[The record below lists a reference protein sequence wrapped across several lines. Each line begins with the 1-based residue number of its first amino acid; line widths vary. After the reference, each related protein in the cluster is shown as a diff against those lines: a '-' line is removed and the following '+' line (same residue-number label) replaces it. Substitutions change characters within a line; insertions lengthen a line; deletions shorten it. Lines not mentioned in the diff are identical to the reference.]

1 MLATEEHIF
10 SCGADKTIAVW
21 SVADALR
28 GVATLV
34 GRLAHHNDVVYSLL
48 LAFGALFSSSAD
60 KTVRRY
66 ALADRAPTLTWEA
79 HSHSVTCLAAS
90 EPLGLLCSGAEDGR
104 VCVWRVGETKAEAAG
119 VLCVRPDAG
128 ASVSSA
134 LAVYALA
141 VEPTKGEVLF
151 SGGADYRIHM
161 WDLRSRTLLH
171 TLARHT
177 STVRA
182 LCFAP
187 KGDRLCSSGGDF
199 NLCVWALPV
208 DDEVEAEEEEE
219 GEEEEEEEET
229 VVELEEAPPPP
240 PAPDVGGRP
249 PSGADK

>member
-177 STVRA
+177 SSVRA

-187 KGDRLCSSGGDF
+187 KRDRLCSSGGDF

-208 DDEVEAEEEEE
+208 DDVVEAVEEE
-219 GEEEEEEEET
+219 G
-229 VVELEEAPPPP
+229 
-240 PAPDVGGRP
+240 
-249 PSGADK
+249 